1 MAQKNSLTINL
12 SSNEVKEITSYC
24 KLNKIDDLDKFVTD
38 CFKQGLHIEMYGL
51 LGEDSQKTGGDQEKR
66 VEIEVIREKRVEVP
80 IEVIKEVEKIVEKPV
95 EVIVEK
101 IVEKPIEV
109 IVEKIIEKPIE
120 TIKEVEKIVY
130 ISDDSKIGELT
141 EMLNKLQN
149 ELIEEK
155 NNIKTVEVIKEI
167 EKPIEVTKEIIM
179 EVKVEDT
186 KKLEMIQST
195 LQNLRK
201 ELLDK
206 NNKIK
211 DLENIINEFNS
222 LPLNKPALYHRGS
235 NLNDKLL

>member
-51 LGEDSQKTGGDQEKR
+51 LDDGSQKKGGIQ
-66 VEIEVIREKRVEVP
+66 EKRVEVP
-80 IEVIKEVEKIVEKPV
+80 VEVIKE
-95 EVIVEK
+95 VEK

-109 IVEKIIEKPIE
+109 IVEKVIEKPIEIIVEKIIEKPVE

-141 EMLNKLQN
+141 KKLNKLQD

-167 EKPIEVTKEIIM
+167 EKPIEVTKEIIK
-179 EVKVEDT
+179 EVKIEDT

-201 ELLDK
+201 EILDK

-211 DLENIINEFNS
+211 DLENIINELNS
-222 LPLNKPALYHRGS
+222 SSLNKPALYHRGS

>member
-51 LGEDSQKTGGDQEKR
+51 LSDEESPKVVEKT
-66 VEIEVIREKRVEVP
+66 VEVVVEKRVEVP
-80 IEVIKEVEKIVEKPV
+80 VEKIIEKIIEKPV
-95 EVIVEK
+95 EVIIEK

-120 TIKEVEKIVY
+120 TIKEIEKIVY

-141 EMLNKLQN
+141 EKLNNLQDQ
-149 ELIEEK
+149 LIDEK
-155 NNIKTVEVIKEI
+155 NNIKTIEVIKEI
-167 EKPIEVTKEIIM
+167 EKPVEITKEIIK
-179 EVKVEDT
+179 EIKFEDT